1 MEIQFIIIMG
11 AFVMACTY
19 FNQRSGYKQ
28 GIADGMESTLRLLE
42 DGGYIKVEETSN
54 GDAEIKKVQ
63 NGKNST

>member
-54 GDAEIKKVQ
+54 GDAEIKKVSDV
-63 NGKNST
+63 NDNT

>member
-1 MEIQFIIIMG
+1 MG

-42 DGGYIKVEETSN
+42 DGGYIKVEETLN
-54 GDAEIKKVQ
+54 GDAEIKKVPDA
-63 NGKNST
+63 NNDT

>member
-54 GDAEIKKVQ
+54 GDAEIKKVPDV
-63 NGKNST
+63 NDNT

>member
-1 MEIQFIIIMG
+1 MSIELIIIMG
-11 AFVMACTY
+11 AFVIACTY

-54 GDAEIKKVQ
+54 GDAEIKKVSDV
-63 NGKNST
+63 NDNT

>member
-1 MEIQFIIIMG
+1 MNIELIIIMG

-54 GDAEIKKVQ
+54 GDAEIKKVSDV
-63 NGKNST
+63 NDNT

>member
-1 MEIQFIIIMG
+1 
-11 AFVMACTY
+11 MACTY

-54 GDAEIKKVQ
+54 GDAEIKKVSDV
-63 NGKNST
+63 NDNT

>member
-1 MEIQFIIIMG
+1 MNIELIIIMG